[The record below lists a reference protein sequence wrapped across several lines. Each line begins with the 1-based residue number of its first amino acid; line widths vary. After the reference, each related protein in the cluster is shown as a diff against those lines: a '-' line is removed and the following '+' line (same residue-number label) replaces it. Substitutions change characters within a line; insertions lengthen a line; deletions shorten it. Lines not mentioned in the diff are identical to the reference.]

1 MRAVALAS
9 LCLVI
14 ACGPHAGP
22 NHPASPWS
30 APSLFAAIP
39 ADTPYVVASIDQL
52 DEALR
57 ARVYRGVGSQLAKL
71 IANADKLV
79 KAEDEPWKRAI
90 AAVIDSL
97 RGTNLD
103 KWYDTVGLGASP
115 RFALYGLGLYPVFRA
130 ELADAAK
137 LRAIAT
143 KAIAAAG
150 SGIATNTL
158 GGVTYWTIADGA
170 SAKDP
175 GTLVMAVVNNE
186 LVVAYMQSSQVK
198 TLLPQ
203 VLGLE
208 RPPTSLADVMTVP
221 DTLKKYAF
229 NHTFVAQLDTG
240 RLATVLSQA
249 PNSPVGDPSCKDD
262 LARLSAYAP
271 RMVAGYR
278 HLDADGYALGFVVET
293 SPAIAAVLAK
303 VRTAMPQMP
312 REGSPMFELAAGVD
326 VDAMIDAVRTAVHQ
340 FRNQPLRCGAFT
352 AMSEALDE
360 LGQKLDEPLPPE
372 MRGLRGYDLVV
383 DDFSMSPPGGR
394 GGVLV
399 LGAHLADALTHLVGK
414 VPGLGMLTFPN
425 DGSPVELPVAML
437 GIPDL
442 SSAHV
447 AVRDGVAALAVDPH
461 SKERVVKA
469 LAATPDPKA
478 PFVSFAWDIARTLE
492 RFPTLW
498 DADTVATMRNMKRVD
513 MSLEL
518 RDNALDFEL
527 DAGWP

>member
-1 MRAVALAS
+1 MRAVAFVALVS
-9 LCLVI
+9 LSLVL
-14 ACGPHAGP
+14 ACGPHGGP
-22 NHPASPWS
+22 SHPTSPWS

-57 ARVYRGVGSQLAKL
+57 ARMYRNVGNQLSKL
-71 IANADKLV
+71 ISNADKLV

-90 AAVIDSL
+90 AAVIDTL

-115 RFALYGLGLYPVFRA
+115 RFAFYGLGLYPVFRV

-137 LRAIAT
+137 LRAIVT

-150 SGIATNTL
+150 AGIATATL
-158 GGVTYWTIADGA
+158 RGTSYWSVVT
-170 SAKDP
+170 
-175 GTLVMAVVNNE
+175 GTSSVVMAVTDRE
-186 LVVAYMQSSQVK
+186 LVVAYAPTAQLQA
-198 TLLPQ
+198 LLP
-203 VLGLE
+203 VILGIDH
-208 RPPTSLADVMTVP
+208 PPTSLADVMTVP
-221 DTLKKYAF
+221 DTLKKYGF
-229 NHTFVAQLDTG
+229 NHTFISQLELG
-240 RLATVLSQA
+240 RLATAITQA
-249 PNSPVGDPSCKDD
+249 PNSPLAGPQCQDD
-262 LARLSAYAP
+262 LARLAAYAP

-293 SPAIAAVLAK
+293 SPAIADVLAK

-312 REGSPMFELAAGVD
+312 REGTPMFELSAGID
-326 VDAMIDAVRTAVHQ
+326 VDALIDAVRTAVHQ
-340 FRNQPLRCGAFT
+340 LRNQPFRCGPLT
-352 AMSEALDE
+352 AMSQALDE

-372 MRGLRGYDLVV
+372 LRGLRGYDLVV
-383 DDFSMSPPGGR
+383 DDFSMSPPSGR
-394 GGVLV
+394 GAVLV
-399 LGAHLADALTHLVGK
+399 LGAHLADAISHLIAK
-414 VPGLGMLTFPN
+414 VPGLGMLTIPN
-425 DGSPVELPVAML
+425 DGSPVALPVSML
-437 GIPDL
+437 GIAGVD
-442 SSAHV
+442 SAHV

-469 LAATPDPKA
+469 LAATPDPHA

-498 DADTVATMRNMKRVD
+498 DADTSSTMRNMKHVD

-518 RDNALDFEL
+518 RENALDFEL